1 MRKVLF
7 IKLICILIISS
18 CTSTKPLNKEV
29 SQKYYSLGFSP
40 ENLKKKTSNTEITIT
55 PIDAKSLNKETYD
68 AALRD
73 GNYEKEFVSIVEN
86 WKSKMSSYSKKE
98 KNYIQGKINA
108 IDYLSNLEKEG
119 GIPPQISVLL
129 KQRIIYE
136 NIGKDGSEI
145 ESLSDI
151 SISPSEF
158 NPYKGNINYFSVF
171 KVTFENKGNTIEKIN
186 LKDFQIVSNEE
197 QLYPL
202 ASEYFEKNLGSKSET
217 IKNSYRMN
225 MPNELT
231 LTPNQRI
238 NKYIAVPAINSENN
252 KLQVQLIRNGKVENF
267 DFTVSKNETE
277 KKYKLNKYELIGSGD
292 IKNLSKFYFVISYK
306 NDIAYSLKDYQIF
319 VSDEKKKIKATVYA
333 IALNS
338 SNTDISFGLL
348 SDFYFTNEKTLENKV
363 PFKRIKRDKSTGEF
377 KD

>member
-73 GNYEKEFVSIVEN
+73 GNYEKEFVSVVEN
-86 WKSKMSSYSKKE
+86 WKSKMSSYSKNE

-119 GIPPQISVLL
+119 RIPPQISVLL